1 MNNKT
6 TLELI
11 ENGYVIIDD
20 CLDKKLIDSIKSNIN
35 NNLISILKENNADH
49 SNDLSKNYYQV
60 KKLIPQYKIQVLL
73 AKKLVN
79 EGLITKIFSSKKIF
93 EELIILLG
101 PDIEYVSD
109 FELAIND
116 KNVTNDDYL
125 LKKYHQEFWS
135 GMGLEAIQLW
145 IPIHVLDG
153 MGAIEIIKKS
163 HTWGHIPHR
172 NREPLEIPKNHESEI
187 INVKAGS
194 VVIMSAL
201 TLHRTVKNNHN
212 EPRIALPI
220 GVRNFYYPNTGNLD
234 LFNFKKLNL
243 SFFSKMRRILGNPH
257 YSPFRTLN
265 QKRNDM
271 FGKDDD

>member
-79 EGLITKIFSSKKIF
+79 GDLITKIFSSKKIF

-101 PDIEYVSD
+101 PDIEYLSD

-116 KNVTNDDYL
+116 KNVINDDYL

-194 VVIMSAL
+194 IVIMSAL
-201 TLHRTVKNNHN
+201 TLHRTVKNNHK

-220 GVRNFYYPNTGNLD
+220 TVRNFYYPNTGNLD

-257 YSPFRTLN
+257 YSPFRTLS